1 MVDGM
6 NVAGT
11 RCVFHRE
18 VADRKEDIVHHRSLS
33 FGLKI
38 SMSPSPIMVKA
49 STTDI
54 TARPGNVII
63 HHAFWMFSCPR
74 ARSIPQSGV
83 SGGRPRPRKLKPA
96 PVRMA
101 SATLTEKMMATDGM
115 TFGNM

>member
-96 PVRMA
+96 PCLLYTSDA
-101 SATLTEKMMATDGM
+101 ADDLLC
-115 TFGNM
+115 